1 MHLAKEAPMSE
12 GEGGHRRPLSRS
24 RLTGLSP
31 LLFAQNPRHRD
42 MFQISINVVLREG
55 EAEGVVQVK

>member
-1 MHLAKEAPMSE
+1 MHLAEEAPMFE

-24 RLTGLSP
+24 RLIGLSP

-42 MFQISINVVLREG
+42 IFPDLNVALREG
-55 EAEGVVQVK
+55 EAEGVVQAK